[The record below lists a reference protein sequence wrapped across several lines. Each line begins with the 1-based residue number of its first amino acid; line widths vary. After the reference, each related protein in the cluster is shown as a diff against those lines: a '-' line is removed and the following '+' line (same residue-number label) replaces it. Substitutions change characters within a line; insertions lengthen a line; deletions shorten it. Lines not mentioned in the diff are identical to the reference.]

1 MATMKQKKA
10 VGIIS
15 ENLRQKNPTRIFT
28 MGQVLRQAGYSV
40 AVSEKPKVVTETKGF
55 QELVDEMLPDY
66 DLTKVHQQVLNTMR
80 IEHMVFPLWK
90 DPDEEELP
98 EEELEPQ
105 PQGGALK
112 RRHKIIEGS
121 SLTDNDITDM
131 LLEVNCTVRKIVHGE
146 TARHVYFWSPDGKLR
161 LDAVK
166 LGYMLK
172 GKLKGA
178 EDPGNGGNTYNTFVQ
193 QNNIN
198 PNSVE
203 SKKLV
208 GGMVDY
214 LMGETKAK

>member
-1 MATMKQKKA
+1 MKQKKA